1 MLKKCDD
8 LPKSISNTCD
18 KGHDLAESI
27 FEINECLQNVL
38 LSLPRVTKSIG
49 DFCEPFFDIFEV
61 SISLVQQETNELNN
75 NLIVKL
81 SGKELSRK
89 TLLMVLF
96 QQIQNL
102 EFALFILAVLLIH
115 QLQILLLM

>member
-1 MLKKCDD
+1 MTTYQKV
-8 LPKSISNTCD
+8 SVI
-18 KGHDLAESI
+18 HAESI
-27 FEINECLQNVL
+27 FEINKCLQNVL
-38 LSLPRVTKSIG
+38 FSLPRVTKSIG
-49 DFCEPFFDIFEV
+49 DFCETFFDIFEV

-75 NLIVKL
+75 DLIVKL